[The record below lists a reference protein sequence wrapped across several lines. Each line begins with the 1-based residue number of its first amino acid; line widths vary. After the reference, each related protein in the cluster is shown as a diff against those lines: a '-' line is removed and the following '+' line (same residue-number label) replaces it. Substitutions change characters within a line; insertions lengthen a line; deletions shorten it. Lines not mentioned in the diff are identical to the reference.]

1 MKKHKSMRLDEVVI
15 RHIDAIACKENRSF
29 TNMVEVILSEY
40 VENTARLA
48 VAKKHMAESV
58 SA

>member
-15 RHIDAIACKENRSF
+15 RHIDAIARKENRSF

-40 VENTARLA
+40 LENTSRLA
-48 VAKKHMAESV
+48 VAKKFMAESI